1 MLFEGSDKMPEI
13 ARFYGIIIK
22 MFFAGNE
29 HNPPHFHAIYGEYV
43 GEFDIRTL
51 DMLEGDLP
59 NKAQSLIQEWGKM
72 HQDDLMEIWN
82 SQKFKKLKPLE

>member
-1 MLFEGSDKMPEI
+1 
-13 ARFYGIIIK
+13 
-22 MFFAGNE
+22 
-29 HNPPHFHAIYGEYV
+29 
-43 GEFDIRTL
+43 
-51 DMLEGDLP
+51 MLEGDLT

>member
-1 MLFEGSDKMPEI
+1 MEVWGDRCVGSGRGYSQIPPGAI
-13 ARFYGIIIK
+13 QGVYA
-22 MFFAGNE
+22 

-51 DMLEGDLP
+51 DMIEGDLP

-82 SQKFKKLKPLE
+82 SQQFKKLKPLE